1 MCFID
6 FKQNLFNSFGLKL
19 AAMKGINSYDF
30 QGKRAIVRVDFN
42 VPLDKTTN
50 LVLDDKRIR
59 AAIPTIKHILS
70 HGGSV
75 ILLSHFGRPKHGPE
89 EKFSLRQIVGVV
101 SELLSCPVIFCE
113 DFNEASSRAAA
124 LISGEVMLLE
134 NVRFHPG
141 ETQGDL
147 HFASMLASLGNCYV
161 NDAFGSA
168 HRAHASTTQIASF
181 FPNDRMMGFLME
193 AELLNATRILKTPT
207 RPFTAIVGGAK
218 VSDKVLIIE
227 NLLHIASDIII
238 GGGMAYTFAK
248 AQGGEIGNS
257 LFEADRI
264 DTVLYIFKKAKE
276 LGVSIHL
283 PVDSVAADSF
293 AEDALTQTVDTQH
306 IPEGWMGLDIGPAS
320 IQQFQEVILSSK
332 TILWNG
338 PMGVFEWSSFARGTH
353 EIALSVATATE
364 QGAFSLIGGGDS
376 AAAIA
381 KFGLANR
388 VSYISTGG
396 GALLELFEGKT
407 LPGINALD

>member
-1 MCFID
+1 
-6 FKQNLFNSFGLKL
+6 
-19 AAMKGINSYDF
+19 
-30 QGKRAIVRVDFN
+30 
-42 VPLDKTTN
+42 
-50 LVLDDKRIR
+50 
-59 AAIPTIKHILS
+59 
-70 HGGSV
+70 
-75 ILLSHFGRPKHGPE
+75 
-89 EKFSLRQIVGVV
+89 
-101 SELLSCPVIFCE
+101 
-113 DFNEASSRAAA
+113 
-124 LISGEVMLLE
+124 
-134 NVRFHPG
+134 
-141 ETQGDL
+141 
-147 HFASMLASLGNCYV
+147 
-161 NDAFGSA
+161 
-168 HRAHASTTQIASF
+168 
-181 FPNDRMMGFLME
+181 MMGFLME
-193 AELLNATRILKTPT
+193 AELLNAQRILKTPT

-264 DTVLYIFKKAKE
+264 EVVLDIFKKAKE

-283 PVDSVAADSF
+283 PVDSVVADSF
-293 AEDALTQTVDTQH
+293 AENAHTQTVDTHH
-306 IPEGWMGLDIGPAS
+306 IPEGWMGLDIGPVS
-320 IQQFQEVILSSK
+320 IQQFQEVILKSN

-338 PMGVFEWSSFARGTH
+338 PMGVFEWDSFARGTK

-364 QGAFSLIGGGDS
+364 RGAFSLIGGGDS

>member
-1 MCFID
+1 
-6 FKQNLFNSFGLKL
+6 
-19 AAMKGINSYDF
+19 MKGIDSYDF

-42 VPLDKTTN
+42 VPIDKTTN
-50 LVLDDKRIR
+50 LVQDDKRIR
-59 AAIPTIKHILS
+59 AAIPTINHILS
-70 HGGSV
+70 RGGSV
-75 ILLSHFGRPKHGPE
+75 ILLSHFGRPKNGPE
-89 EKFSLRQIVGVV
+89 AKFSLRQILDTV
-101 SELLSCPVIFCE
+101 SGLLSRPVLFCE
-113 DFNEASSRAAA
+113 DFNEALSRASAMV
-124 LISGEVMLLE
+124 SGEVMLLE

-147 HFASMLASLGNCYV
+147 PFARLLASLGNCYV

-193 AELLNATRILKTPT
+193 AELLNAQRILTSPT
-207 RPFTAIVGGAK
+207 KPFTAIVGGAK

-227 NLLHIASDIII
+227 NLLQIASDIII

-264 DTVLYIFKKAKE
+264 EVVLDIFKKAKE
-276 LGVSIHL
+276 MGVSIHL
-283 PVDSVAADSF
+283 PVDSVVADSF
-293 AEDALTQTVDTQH
+293 AEDALTQTVDTHQ
-306 IPEGWMGLDIGPAS
+306 IPHGWMGLDIGPTS
-320 IQQFQEVILSSK
+320 IQQFQEVILKSK

-338 PMGVFEWSSFARGTH
+338 PMGVFEWNSFERGTK
-353 EIALSVATATE
+353 EIALSVAVATE
-364 QGAFSLIGGGDS
+364 RGAFSLIGGGDS

-388 VSYISTGG
+388 VSYMSTGG

-407 LPGINALD
+407 LPGINALN

>member
-1 MCFID
+1 
-6 FKQNLFNSFGLKL
+6 
-19 AAMKGINSYDF
+19 
-30 QGKRAIVRVDFN
+30 
-42 VPLDKTTN
+42 
-50 LVLDDKRIR
+50 
-59 AAIPTIKHILS
+59 
-70 HGGSV
+70 
-75 ILLSHFGRPKHGPE
+75 
-89 EKFSLRQIVGVV
+89 
-101 SELLSCPVIFCE
+101 
-113 DFNEASSRAAA
+113 
-124 LISGEVMLLE
+124 
-134 NVRFHPG
+134 
-141 ETQGDL
+141 
-147 HFASMLASLGNCYV
+147 
-161 NDAFGSA
+161 
-168 HRAHASTTQIASF
+168 
-181 FPNDRMMGFLME
+181 MMGFLME
-193 AELLNATRILKTPT
+193 AELLNAKRILKTPT

-227 NLLHIASDIII
+227 NLLNIASDIII

-264 DTVLYIFKKAKE
+264 EVVLDIFKKAKE

-283 PVDSVAADSF
+283 PVDSVVADTF
-293 AEDALTQTVDTQH
+293 AENARTQTVDTHH
-306 IPEGWMGLDIGPAS
+306 IPDGWMGLDIGPTS
-320 IQQFQEVILSSK
+320 IQQFQEVILKSK

-338 PMGVFEWSSFARGTH
+338 PMGVFEWNSFAQGTK

-364 QGAFSLIGGGDS
+364 HGAFSLIGGGDS

>member
-1 MCFID
+1 
-6 FKQNLFNSFGLKL
+6 
-19 AAMKGINSYDF
+19 MKGIDSYDF
-30 QGKRAIVRVDFN
+30 HGKRAIVRVDFN
-42 VPLDKTTN
+42 VPIDKTTN
-50 LVLDDKRIR
+50 LVQDDKRIR
-59 AAIPTIKHILS
+59 AAIPTINHILS
-70 HGGSV
+70 RGGSV
-75 ILLSHFGRPKHGPE
+75 ILLSHFGRPKNGPE
-89 EKFSLRQIVGVV
+89 AKFSLRQILDTV
-101 SELLSCPVIFCE
+101 SGLLSRPVLFCE
-113 DFNEASSRAAA
+113 DFNEALSRASAMV
-124 LISGEVMLLE
+124 SGEVMLLE

-147 HFASMLASLGNCYV
+147 HFARLLSSLGNCYV

-193 AELLNATRILKTPT
+193 AELLNAQRILTTPT
-207 RPFTAIVGGAK
+207 KPFTAIVGGAK

-264 DTVLYIFKKAKE
+264 EVVLDIFKKAKE
-276 LGVSIHL
+276 MGVSIHL
-283 PVDSVAADSF
+283 PVDSVVADSF
-293 AEDALTQTVDTQH
+293 AEDARTQTVDTHH
-306 IPEGWMGLDIGPAS
+306 IPEGWMGLDIGPAA
-320 IQQFQEVILSSK
+320 IQQFQEVILKSK

-338 PMGVFEWSSFARGTH
+338 PMGVFEWNSFAGGTK
-353 EIALSVATATE
+353 EIALSVASATE

-381 KFGLANR
+381 KFGLATK

-396 GALLELFEGKT
+396 GALLELFEGKS
-407 LPGINALD
+407 LPGIQALD